1 VCEIEY
7 VKVWIAQVQETK
19 KERDFLCKF
28 TPSLIKRKNR
38 ACGVVTRCVFS
49 FCCIVC
55 LNC

>member
-7 VKVWIAQVQETK
+7 VKVWIAQVQKTK

-38 ACGVVTRCVFS
+38 VCGVVVLCV
-49 FCCIVC
+49 CILSHVVC